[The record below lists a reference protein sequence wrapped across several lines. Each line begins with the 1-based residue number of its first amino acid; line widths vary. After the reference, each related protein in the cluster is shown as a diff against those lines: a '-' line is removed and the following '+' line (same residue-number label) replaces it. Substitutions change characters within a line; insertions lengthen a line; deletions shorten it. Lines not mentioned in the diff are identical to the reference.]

1 MNKVR
6 AMPCMAC
13 PYRRDVPSGI
23 WARHEYDKLREYD
36 RITPAQPFG
45 KFACHAS
52 PEALC
57 HGWAVVH
64 MSRGH
69 EYELVALRIR
79 GIGEAP
85 AVIPQVVVP
94 LFDSGNEAAD
104 HGVRDI
110 DNPSE
115 RAREFTRDL
124 MAKHPRLDFE
134 AE

>member
-1 MNKVR
+1 MR
-6 AMPCMAC
+6 AY

-36 RITPAQPFG
+36 AITPHQPFG
-45 KFACHAS
+45 KFACPAS

-64 MSRGH
+64 SNRGH

-79 GIGEAP
+79 GIGEPP
-85 AVIPQVVVP
+85 AKIPQVVVP
-94 LFDSGNEAAD
+94 LFSSGNEAAD
-104 HGVRDI
+104 HGIRDLE
-110 DNPSE
+110 NPSE
-115 RAREFTRDL
+115 RAMEFTRDL